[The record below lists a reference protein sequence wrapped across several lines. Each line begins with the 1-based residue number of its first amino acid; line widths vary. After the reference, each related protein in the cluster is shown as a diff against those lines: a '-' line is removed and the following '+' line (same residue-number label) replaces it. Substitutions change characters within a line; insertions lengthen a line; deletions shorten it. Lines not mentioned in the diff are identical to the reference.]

1 MPRKRVVVFE
11 DLTVVRDLLV
21 EALAADYEIAG
32 AFEEGARGVKEAIRL
47 APDVA
52 LVDYMLP
59 GLNGLDVARKLL
71 AALPRVRV
79 ILITAHDR
87 PEVLL
92 EAVDAGV
99 HGVVTKGTPLRTLKD
114 AVAQVLT
121 TGAYYCPAT
130 SAALRDARSAPR
142 KKDPLTARER
152 EIVQL
157 IASGLTN
164 KDVAKRL
171 GLSEKTV
178 SNHRTNLMKK
188 LGVHDVATLTRY
200 AVERGL
206 VVLR

>member
-1 MPRKRVVVFE
+1 MTRKRVVVFE

-21 EALAADYEIAG
+21 EALASDYDVVG
-32 AFEEGARGVKEAIRL
+32 SYDDGARGLPLAIAK

-52 LVDYMLP
+52 LLDYMMP
-59 GLNGLDVARKLL
+59 GLNGLDVARKLMT
-71 AALPRVRV
+71 AVPRVRV

-92 EAVDAGV
+92 EAVDAGI
-99 HGVVTKGTPLRTLKD
+99 HGVVTKGTPLKTLKE
-114 AVAQVLT
+114 AVSQVLSS
-121 TGAYYCPAT
+121 GAYYCPAT
-130 SAALRDARSAPR
+130 SAALRAAKNAP
-142 KKDPLTARER
+142 KKRDPLTARER

-157 IASGLTN
+157 VASGLTN
-164 KDVAKRL
+164 KEVANKL